1 MDEDV
6 TTRSANWE
14 RLESLAKILAGFSA
28 VISAVAIPLFLNS
41 YTEKNRRSEMLMRTM
56 TDREKSDTD
65 IRQSMFQALVS
76 GYLGS
81 LKEDL
86 AKTDEASFRRR
97 MMFLELLTVN
107 FQEYF
112 NTKPL
117 FEDVYRGL
125 QQNVLASSGD
135 DRKKWEDLQDLL
147 IKSSKNLI
155 ARQVTM
161 LNTFGISTNFNI
173 GTGLDKSIC
182 VRLYDRE
189 DFDRVRKNDGKSRF
203 EAYEFGPWRED
214 QRPCIGLPSVGNSD
228 IVFEPEGNSRRQS
241 IAVTLVNVVKAS
253 ALVTVS
259 LYEDIFARNVYQ
271 GSRLMN
277 TMQFEVSRFDL
288 PYMDNTKMSNGY
300 RFALVLRDVDVER
313 DEAELSVIRFRSDFI
328 SLRDR
333 PYFEEM
339 LQKLQGPDPTVP

>member
-1 MDEDV
+1 MTENE
-6 TTRSANWE
+6 TRETGFLE
-14 RLESLAKILAGFSA
+14 RLESSVKILVGLSA
-28 VISAVAIPLFLNS
+28 VISAVALPIVFNS
-41 YTEKNRRSEMLMRTM
+41 YTEKNRRSELLLRTM
-56 TDREKSDTD
+56 TEREKSDTE
-65 IRQSMFQALVS
+65 IRQSMFQALVN

-107 FQEYF
+107 FQEFF

-125 QQNVLASSGD
+125 EQNLLTSRDV

-147 IKSSKNLI
+147 IKASKNLV

-161 LNTFGISTNFNI
+161 LNTFGETAVFNI
-173 GTGLDKSIC
+173 GMGMEKSIC

-189 DFDRVRKNDGKSRF
+189 DFARFRKKDGKERF
-203 EAYEFGPWRED
+203 EAYEFGPWPPG
-214 QRPCIGLPSVGNSD
+214 QRPCIELPPDGNSGD
-228 IVFEPEGNSRRQS
+228 VLEPRGDARRQS
-241 IAVTLVNVVKAS
+241 IAVTLVKVDKAS
-253 ALVTVS
+253 ALVTLG
-259 LYEDIFARNVYQ
+259 LYEDVFAKNVFR
-271 GSRLMN
+271 GSRLRN

-288 PYMDNTKMSNGY
+288 PYMDNTKMSDGS
-300 RFALVLRDVDVER
+300 RFALVLRDVDLAGAAVEL
-313 DEAELSVIRFRSDFI
+313 EAIRFRSDFI

-339 LQKLQGPDPTVP
+339 MQKLQGPASPFE